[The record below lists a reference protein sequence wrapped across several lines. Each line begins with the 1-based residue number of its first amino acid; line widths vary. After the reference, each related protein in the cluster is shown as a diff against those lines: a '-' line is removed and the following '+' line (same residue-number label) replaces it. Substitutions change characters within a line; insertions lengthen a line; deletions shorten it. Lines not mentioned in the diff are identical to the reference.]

1 MSSAEDMALKR
12 KMQDVSDETMLMQG
26 FFTHNEPFS
35 FSYCYCRVFP
45 VLGETLQILLYVE
58 KATRQCLQGE

>member
-35 FSYCYCRVFP
+35 FSYCYC
-45 VLGETLQILLYVE
+45 
-58 KATRQCLQGE
+58 